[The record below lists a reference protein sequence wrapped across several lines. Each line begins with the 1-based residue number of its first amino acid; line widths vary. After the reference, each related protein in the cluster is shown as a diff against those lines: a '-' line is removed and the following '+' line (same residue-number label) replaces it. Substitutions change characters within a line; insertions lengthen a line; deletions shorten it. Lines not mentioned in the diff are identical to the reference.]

1 MKLPI
6 KLDTASNGE
15 YEPLPLD
22 PVTRGA
28 RNAAVDAIVG
38 HAKRLDLPRRAFL
51 TSAAASASVLMAM
64 NAAQAAAGRNAGRF
78 VLPGEAG
85 LDEAAAQSVLS
96 DDDGF
101 IFDIQTHM
109 IAPDAPWRQT
119 RANYFWERFLAYLP
133 QGSCGEADPVDCYD
147 AEHFMK
153 EVFLDSDTDMA
164 VLSFVPSPDTYNP
177 LTMREA
183 DRTRRLIQR
192 LDGTDRLRL
201 HAGVLPNLG
210 RIEDQLARMEK
221 VAAEWP
227 IAAWKCYTQWGPD
240 GSGWALDDPKVGIPF
255 IEKAREL
262 GIKRI
267 CVHKGLSLRRQS
279 PRFADCADVGRV
291 AARFPDV
298 DFMIYHSGYERDRR
312 EGAFDRADASR
323 GVDSLVKSLIEND
336 VPPNANVHAELGS
349 TWRLV
354 MRDVDQAAHTLGKLM
369 KHVGERNVLWG
380 TDSIWYGSPQDQV
393 QAMRA
398 FRMADG
404 FAERFGYPE
413 LDGAA
418 KARIFGLNAARVYGV
433 EPARFRKKAAVDTLQ
448 QGRRAYREEARPSFE
463 SYGPKTRREFLALH
477 RHQGGMPD

>member
-28 RNAAVDAIVG
+28 RRAAVEAVAG
-38 HAKRLDLPRRAFL
+38 NARRLDLPRRAFL
-51 TSAAASASVLMAM
+51 QSAAASASVLIAM

-78 VLPGEAG
+78 VLPQEAG
-85 LDEAAAQSVLS
+85 LDDAAARSAIA

-109 IAPDAPWRQT
+109 IASNAPWRQT
-119 RANYFWERFLAYLP
+119 RANVFWERFLAYLP
-133 QGSCGEADPVDCYD
+133 QGSCGEVDPVDCYD
-147 AEHFMK
+147 AEHFLK

-164 VLSFVPSPDTYNP
+164 VLSFVPSPEAYNP

-201 HAGVLPNLG
+201 HAGAMPNLG
-210 RIEDQLARMEK
+210 PIEGQLRRMEQ

-227 IAAWKCYTQWGPD
+227 ISAWKCYTQWGPD
-240 GSGWALDDPKVGIPF
+240 GVGWALDDPRVGIPF
-255 IEKAREL
+255 IEKARDL
-262 GIKRI
+262 GIRRI

-279 PRFADCADVGRV
+279 PQFADCADVGR
-291 AARFPDV
+291 AARMFPDV
-298 DFMIYHSGYERDRR
+298 DFLIYHSGYERDRR
-312 EGAFDRADASR
+312 EGAYDPDNAAR
-323 GVDSLVKSLIEND
+323 GVDSLVKSLIDND
-336 VPPNANVHAELGS
+336 IPPNANVHAELGS

-369 KHVGERNVLWG
+369 QHVGDRNVLWG
-380 TDSIWYGSPQDQV
+380 TDSIWYGSPQDQI
-393 QAMRA
+393 QAFRA
-398 FRMADG
+398 FQMADG
-404 FAERFGYPE
+404 FAAQNGYPE
-413 LDGAA
+413 LDDAA

-433 EPARFRKKAAVDTLQ
+433 EPARFIKKAALDPLQ
-448 QGRRAYREEARPSFE
+448 ERRAAYSEEAQPSFE

-477 RHQGGMPD
+477 RHQGGLPD

>member
-22 PVTRGA
+22 PVTLG
-28 RNAAVDAIVG
+28 
-38 HAKRLDLPRRAFL
+38 AKREAAEAVADHARRLDMPRRAFL
-51 TSAAASASVLMAM
+51 TTAAASASVLMSM
-64 NAAQAAAGRNAGRF
+64 NAAQAAAGRSAGRF
-78 VLPGEAG
+78 QLPGEAG
-85 LDEAAAQSVLS
+85 LDEAAARSVLS

-119 RANYFWERFLAYLP
+119 RANTFWERFLAYLP

-147 AEHFMK
+147 AEHFLK

-164 VLSFVPSPDTYNP
+164 VLSFVPSPDSYNP

-201 HAGVLPNLG
+201 HAGVMPNLG
-210 RIEDQLARMEK
+210 SIGVQLDRMER
-221 VAAEWP
+221 VAREWP

-240 GSGWALDDPKVGIPF
+240 GVGWALDDPRVGIPF
-255 IEKAREL
+255 IQKARDL

-267 CVHKGLSLRRQS
+267 CIHKGLSLRRQS
-279 PRFADCADVGRV
+279 SQFADCADVGR
-291 AARFPDV
+291 AARMFPDV
-298 DFMIYHSGYERDRR
+298 DFLIYHSGYERDRR
-312 EGAFDRADASR
+312 EGAYDPDNAER
-323 GVDSLVKSLIEND
+323 GVDSLVKSLIDND
-336 VPPNANVHAELGS
+336 IPPNSNVHAELGS

-380 TDSIWYGSPQDQV
+380 TDSIWYGSPQDQI
-393 QAMRA
+393 QAFRA

-404 FAERFGYPE
+404 FAERHGYPE
-413 LDGAA
+413 LDGPA
-418 KARIFGLNAARVYGV
+418 KARIFGMNAARVYGV
-433 EPARFRKKAAVDTLQ
+433 EPARFMRRASADPLQ
-448 QGRRAYREEARPSFE
+448 YGRRAYREEADPSFE

-477 RHQGGMPD
+477 HHQGGMPD

>member
-28 RNAAVDAIVG
+28 KRVAMDAISEN
-38 HAKRLDLPRRAFL
+38 AKMLDLPRRTFL
-51 TSAAASASVLMAM
+51 SSAAASASVLMAM
-64 NAAQAAAGRNAGRF
+64 NAAQAAAGQMAGHF
-78 VLPGEAG
+78 SLPGEAA
-85 LDEAAAQSVLS
+85 LDEAAARSVLS
-96 DDDGF
+96 DSDGF

-119 RANYFWERFLAYLP
+119 RASPFWERFLAYLP

-147 AEHFMK
+147 AEHFLK

-164 VLSFVPSPDTYNP
+164 VLSFVPSPESYNP
-177 LTMREA
+177 LTLREA

-210 RIEDQLARMEK
+210 RIEDQLARMEQA
-221 VAAEWP
+221 AAEWP

-240 GSGWALDDPKVGIPF
+240 GTGWALDDPRIGIPF
-255 IEKAREL
+255 IEKARDL

-279 PRFADCADVGRV
+279 ALFADCSDVGRV
-291 AARFPDV
+291 AARYPDV
-298 DFMIYHSGYERDRR
+298 DFLIYHSGYERDRR
-312 EGAFDRADASR
+312 EGVYDAANAAR
-323 GVDSLVKSLIEND
+323 GVDSLVKSLIDND

-380 TDSIWYGSPQDQV
+380 TDSIWYGSPQDQI
-393 QAMRA
+393 QAFRA
-398 FRMADG
+398 FQMADG
-404 FAERFGYPE
+404 FAQRFDYPE
-413 LDGAA
+413 LDGPA
-418 KARIFGLNAARVYGV
+418 KARIFGLNAARIYDV
-433 EPARFRKKAAVDTLQ
+433 EPARFRQKAEIDPLQ
-448 QGRRAYREEARPSFE
+448 QGRKAYLQEAQPSFE
-463 SYGPKTRREFLALH
+463 SYGPKTRREFLTLH
-477 RHQGGMPD
+477 RMQGGMPD